1 MLRELV
7 FLEFELQNYLT
18 SMEEYVDGIS
28 PEAGSLPVVVNT
40 LRYHLKFDYLF
51 NEEIYL
57 VVGQVREN

>member
-1 MLRELV
+1 M

-18 SMEEYVDGIS
+18 SMEENIYGIS

-40 LRYHLKFDYLF
+40 LRLHLKFDYLF